1 MTIKPLYL
9 IIAAVAFIA
18 LAIHTIQIT
27 GSSNA
32 KDDVIEK
39 LESDAKDDLKELEA
53 ARKANA
59 DLRENLQEQ
68 AETDFEEGEALEVEK
83 EHLKNPYYENEP
95 YRINDADSLR
105 IIIARRIRELKG
117 N

>member
-18 LAIHTIQIT
+18 LAIYAIQET

-39 LESDAKDDLKELEA
+39 LEGEAEDELEYLETE
-53 ARKANA
+53 RKEKAPI
-59 DLRENLQEQ
+59 QEELTKD
-68 AETDFEEGEALEVEK
+68 ATTNFEKGQDLEVEK
-83 EHLKNPYYENEP
+83 EQLKNPYYENEP

-105 IIIARRIRELKG
+105 DIIARRIKKLQA